1 MKNKKGNNKNKKEK
15 SHEPNDGTFISY
27 KENDEF
33 NSNGSSRYGYE
44 QDSCDIW
51 LKINDVL

>member
-1 MKNKKGNNKNKKEK
+1 MKNKKDNNKNKKEK
-15 SHEPNDGTFISY
+15 NHEPDDGIFISY

-44 QDSCDIW
+44 QDSCDI
-51 LKINDVL
+51 